1 MKIKE
6 ALYRDSL
13 ISLANYNEEMKG
25 SLYCP
30 CCRIPITYV
39 AKHLRRLQNIE
50 IEVSPYFRVSKNP
63 HLSSCKYL
71 VKNRINEIYRNIKE
85 QDEQYDFIEKQD
97 DNQFR
102 FQLRIITDENF
113 PTKSKSPKNY
123 GNKKSID
130 EFHKKQQKAF
140 LKTVEDIISLRDSI
154 EADEEKDLKGMF
166 QLTYYNR
173 NKKNYENISWNH
185 FYFCDDAESYR
196 SMYSYIENHSP
207 SHPFCVAGQIKRI
220 VQREKFKQIILK
232 SHRKN
237 DRDLISIIFSTK
249 SDSVIE
255 KLNEKQ
261 NIVVYAQGFKIYK
274 NEKKTDNYKNF
285 YCNIEAWINVP
296 EQIVLIL

>member
-102 FQLRIITDENF
+102 FQLRIITDANF
-113 PTKSKSPKNY
+113 PTKSKSSKNY

-140 LKTVEDIISLRDSI
+140 LKTVKDIISLRDSI

-173 NKKNYENISWNH
+173 NKKKYENISWNH
-185 FYFCDDAESYR
+185 FYFCDDAKSYR
-196 SMYSYIENHSP
+196 SMYSYIENHRP

-220 VQREKFKQIILK
+220 VQKEKFKQIILK

-237 DRDLISIIFSTK
+237 DRELISIIF
-249 SDSVIE
+249 
-255 KLNEKQ
+255 
-261 NIVVYAQGFKIYK
+261 FYK
-274 NEKKTDNYKNF
+274 K
-285 YCNIEAWINVP
+285 
-296 EQIVLIL
+296 

>member
-102 FQLRIITDENF
+102 FQLRIITDANF
-113 PTKSKSPKNY
+113 PTKSKSSKNY

-140 LKTVEDIISLRDSI
+140 LKTVKDIISLRDSI

-173 NKKNYENISWNH
+173 NKK
-185 FYFCDDAESYR
+185 
-196 SMYSYIENHSP
+196 
-207 SHPFCVAGQIKRI
+207 
-220 VQREKFKQIILK
+220 
-232 SHRKN
+232 
-237 DRDLISIIFSTK
+237 
-249 SDSVIE
+249 
-255 KLNEKQ
+255 
-261 NIVVYAQGFKIYK
+261 KI
-274 NEKKTDNYKNF
+274 
-285 YCNIEAWINVP
+285 
-296 EQIVLIL
+296 